1 MERKMI
7 IRKAFA
13 VLVLALAFLTVLSDA
28 RASEWDQATKV
39 TFNQSVQIPGK
50 VLPAGTYW
58 FVIPSA
64 GIIQIFNSD
73 RSTLQAMVLD
83 KSAELQQP
91 LDESTFTLENAG
103 SAQPGVLVTWFY
115 PGMLTGHAF
124 LYSKKEQKEIAMA
137 KQHSEVM
144 GTVN

>member
-1 MERKMI
+1 MI
-7 IRKAFA
+7 NRKAFA
-13 VLVLALAFLTVLSDA
+13 VLVLALAFLAVLSDA

-58 FVIPSA
+58 FKVPSP

-73 RSTLQAMVLD
+73 RSTLQAMLLD
-83 KSAELQQP
+83 KSAEIQKP
-91 LDESTFTLENAG
+91 LDESTFTLENPG

-115 PGMLTGHAF
+115 PGMLTGHEF
-124 LYSKKEQKEIAMA
+124 VYSKKEQKEMATA
-137 KQHSEVM
+137 KQHAVVVVT
-144 GTVN
+144 GD

>member
-1 MERKMI
+1 MI

-13 VLVLALAFLTVLSDA
+13 VLVLALAFLTALSNA

-64 GIIQIFNSD
+64 GIIHIFNSD
-73 RSTLQAMVLD
+73 RSTLQAMLMD
-83 KSAELQQP
+83 QPAEIQKP
-91 LDESTFTLENAG
+91 LDQSTFTVEELG
-103 SAQPGVLVTWFY
+103 SMQPGVLVTWFY
-115 PGMLTGHAF
+115 PGMQTGHEF
-124 LYSKKEQKEIAMA
+124 RYSKKEQKEIAMA
-137 KQHSEVM
+137 KQHSVVVGM
-144 GTVN
+144 VN